1 MENRVA
7 IITGGATGIG
17 KAAALQ
23 LSDQGYAVM
32 IVYNRSSEAAELLQ
46 KELHEKGRACEI
58 IRADVSI
65 EEDARKLIDY
75 CEQIYGRLDAL
86 VNSAGTTSFIPFSDL
101 DAVTSEVW
109 EKILRVN
116 VMGTFFCTREASK
129 LMNKNGG
136 GAVVNVASL
145 AGMRVSGSSLPY
157 GVSKAGLIMMTKSLA
172 ITLAPTIRVNSV
184 APGVVTGTAWHRD
197 RDNFDRAAHNAKQ
210 SAQIPLKRVAEPED
224 VADVITYL
232 LSDAAS
238 YLTGVNV
245 PIDGGRGEVQT

>member
-1 MENRVA
+1 MNKKVA

-17 KAAALQ
+17 KAVALK
-23 LSDQGYAVM
+23 LSNQGYAVM
-32 IVYNRSSEAAELLQ
+32 IVYNRSSEAAELMQ
-46 KELHEKGRACEI
+46 KELHEKGRECEI
-58 IRADVSI
+58 IQADVSV
-65 EEDARKLIDY
+65 EEDARRLIAE
-75 CEQIYGRLDAL
+75 CEKRYGRLDAL
-86 VNSAGTTSFIPFSDL
+86 VNNAGTTSFIPFPDL
-101 DAVTSEVW
+101 DAVTTDVW

-129 LMNKNGG
+129 LMNKSGG

-210 SAQIPLKRVAEPED
+210 SAQIPLKRVAEPEE

-238 YLTGVNV
+238 YLTGINV